1 MRVGMFFLW
10 ENCGD
15 CDVISKNAAVQK
27 TVNKQMTESI
37 MYIQTDLFLACS
49 DLQTIDLL

>member
-1 MRVGMFFLW
+1 MSGCFFC
-10 ENCGD
+10 EKIGGD

-49 DLQTIDLL
+49 DLQMIGLL